1 MEKARSPG
9 ARGGR
14 NAPRFSVGIKMTLII
29 LTSDKLGEGD
39 EVLGR
44 KLVANFLAKLA
55 ESDQAG
61 EMVMGFLNRA
71 VFLAAEGSPVV
82 ETLRSLEGKGVRI
95 RSCITCLEHYGLEDK
110 LAVGEIGT
118 MAETVAAMAKADKV
132 ITF

>member
-1 MEKARSPG
+1 
-9 ARGGR
+9 
-14 NAPRFSVGIKMTLII
+14 MTLII
-29 LTSDKLGEGD
+29 LTSDRLGDGD
-39 EVLGR
+39 EALGK
-44 KLVANFLAKLA
+44 KLVANLLAKLA

-61 EMVMGFLNRA
+61 DLVLGFLNRA

-82 ETLRSLEGKGVRI
+82 ETLRALEGKGARI
-95 RSCITCLEHYGLEDK
+95 RSCITCLEHYGLEER